1 MGSSMTGQ
9 NVKQALMRLTGEK
22 QTEALAL
29 VFAIAEEVK
38 QAARTRDV
46 DARLSAECEGAA
58 HGYAFRLREM
68 LYDAK

>member
-1 MGSSMTGQ
+1 MTGQ
-9 NVKQALMRLTGEK
+9 NVKQAIMRLTSAK

-29 VFAIAEEVK
+29 AFAITEEAK

-58 HGYAFRLREM
+58 HGYAFKLREM